1 MPPIIWIKTINP
13 ETLDIMS
20 NEEIDNTE
28 PEDIESGVEVEIN
41 EDPAALL
48 EDARN
53 KADDHWNELLRAKA
67 DMENL
72 RRRQA
77 RDLENAHKHALDKF
91 VSELLPIYDSMEL
104 GLNAANGEE
113 ASIEAVRGGLEM
125 TMKMFLS
132 SINKFG
138 LEQVNPAEGEDFDPE
153 QHQAMAMQPVD
164 GIEANKVLT
173 VAQKGFQFNGRLL
186 RPAMVLVSQ

>member
-1 MPPIIWIKTINP
+1 
-13 ETLDIMS
+13 MS
-20 NEEIDNTE
+20 NEEINNDDVDNVEATE
-28 PEDIESGVEVEIN
+28 EKDVEVEIN
-41 EDPAALL
+41 DDAALL

-53 KADDHWNELLRAKA
+53 KADEYRDQFLRAQA
-67 DMENL
+67 EMENL

-77 RDLENAHKHALDKF
+77 RDLENAHKRALDKF

-104 GLNAANGEE
+104 GRNAAQAEG
-113 ASIEAVRGGLEM
+113 ASIEAVSEGLDM
-125 TMKMFLS
+125 TIKIFLS

-138 LEQVNPAEGEDFDPE
+138 LEDVNPAEGDDFDPE
-153 QHQAMAMQPVD
+153 QHQAIAMQPAEGVD
-164 GIEANKVLT
+164 SNKILN

>member
-1 MPPIIWIKTINP
+1 MSKEQNENP
-13 ETLDIMS
+13 EEKQAETNVDA
-20 NEEIDNTE
+20 EHEIE
-28 PEDIESGVEVEIN
+28 PQLAVDAEK
-41 EDPAALL
+41 LL

-53 KADDHWNELLRAKA
+53 KADEHWNELLRARA
-67 DMENL
+67 DMENM

-113 ASIEAVRGGLEM
+113 ASLETVREGLDM

-132 SINKFG
+132 SISKFG
-138 LEQVNPAEGEDFDPE
+138 LEQINPEGQVFDPE
-153 QHQAMAMQPVD
+153 LHQAVAMQPVE
-164 GIEANKVLT
+164 GVEPNQVLT
-173 VAQKGFQFNGRLL
+173 VAQKGYQFNGRLL
-186 RPAMVLVSQ
+186 RPAIVIVSQ

>member
-1 MPPIIWIKTINP
+1 
-13 ETLDIMS
+13 MS

-28 PEDIESGVEVEIN
+28 PQNTESGVEVEIN

-53 KADDHWNELLRAKA
+53 KADEHWNELLRARA

-77 RDLENAHKHALDKF
+77 RDLENAHKRALDKF
-91 VSELLPIYDSMEL
+91 VGELLPVYDSMEL

-113 ASIEAVRGGLEM
+113 ASLETVREGLEM

-138 LEQVNPAEGEDFDPE
+138 LEQVNPEEGAAFDPE
-153 QHQAMAMQPVD
+153 LHQAMAMQPVE
-164 GIEANKVLT
+164 GVEANKVLN

-186 RPAMVLVSQ
+186 RPAMVMVSQ

>member
-1 MPPIIWIKTINP
+1 
-13 ETLDIMS
+13 MS
-20 NEEIDNTE
+20 NEEINNE
-28 PEDIESGVEVEIN
+28 EVENNEVEVEIN

-53 KADDHWNELLRAKA
+53 KADEHWNELLRAKA

-91 VSELLPIYDSMEL
+91 VAELLPIYDSMEF

-113 ASIEAVRGGLEM
+113 ASIEAVREGLEM

-132 SINKFG
+132 STNKFG
-138 LEQVNPAEGEDFDPE
+138 LEQVNPAKGDDFDPE
-153 QHQAMAMQPVD
+153 LHQAMAMQPVEGMD
-164 GIEANKVLT
+164 TNKVLS

>member
-1 MPPIIWIKTINP
+1 
-13 ETLDIMS
+13 MS
-20 NEEIDNTE
+20 NEEINNTE
-28 PEDIESGVEVEIN
+28 SENLEPEVTSEPEVEIT

-53 KADDHWNELLRAKA
+53 KADQHWNELLRARA

-91 VSELLPIYDSMEL
+91 VAELLPIYDSMEL
-104 GLNAANGEE
+104 GLKAATGEE
-113 ASIEAVRGGLEM
+113 ASLDAVREGLEM

-132 SINKFG
+132 SISKFG
-138 LEQVNPAEGEDFDPE
+138 LEQVDPEGQSFDPE
-153 QHQAMAMQPVD
+153 LHQAVAMQPAD
-164 GIEANKVLT
+164 GVESNQVLS
-173 VAQKGFQFNGRLL
+173 VMQKGYQFNGRLL
-186 RPAMVLVSQ
+186 RPAIVVVSE

>member
-1 MPPIIWIKTINP
+1 
-13 ETLDIMS
+13 MS

-28 PEDIESGVEVEIN
+28 AENTEPEVEIN

-53 KADDHWNELLRAKA
+53 KADEHWNELLRAKA

-91 VSELLPIYDSMEL
+91 VAELLPIYDSMEL

-113 ASIEAVRGGLEM
+113 ASIDAVREGLEM

-132 SINKFG
+132 SIGKFG
-138 LEQVNPAEGEDFDPE
+138 LEQVNPDGETFDPE
-153 QHQAMAMQPVD
+153 LHQAMAMQEVE
-164 GIEANKVLT
+164 GVEANKVLT
-173 VAQKGFQFNGRLL
+173 VAQKGYQFNGRLL
-186 RPAMVLVSQ
+186 RPAMVIVSQ

>member
-1 MPPIIWIKTINP
+1 
-13 ETLDIMS
+13 MS
-20 NEEIDNTE
+20 NEEIEENIESENIEPEVENTE
-28 PEDIESGVEVEIN
+28 QQ
-41 EDPAALL
+41 DPAALL

-53 KADDHWNELLRAKA
+53 KADEHWNELLRARA

-91 VSELLPIYDSMEL
+91 VAELLPIYDSMEL

-113 ASIEAVRGGLEM
+113 ASIAAVREGLEM

-132 SINKFG
+132 SISKFG
-138 LEQVNPAEGEDFDPE
+138 LEQINPEGEVFDPE
-153 QHQAMAMQPVD
+153 LHQAMAMQEVD
-164 GIEANKVLT
+164 GIEANQVLT
-173 VAQKGFQFNGRLL
+173 VAQKGYQFNGRLL
-186 RPAMVLVSQ
+186 RPAMVVVSQ

>member
-1 MPPIIWIKTINP
+1 
-13 ETLDIMS
+13 MS
-20 NEEIDNTE
+20 NEEIENTAPEESTGPEENIE
-28 PEDIESGVEVEIN
+28 PEVEIT

-53 KADDHWNELLRAKA
+53 KADEHWNELLRAKA

-91 VSELLPIYDSMEL
+91 VAELLPIYDSMEF
-104 GLNAANGEE
+104 GLNAAKSDD
-113 ASIEAVRGGLEM
+113 ASIEAVQEGLEM

-132 SINKFG
+132 SISKFG
-138 LEQVNPAEGEDFDPE
+138 LEQVNPEGQTFDPE
-153 QHQAMAMQPVD
+153 LHQAMAMQEVE
-164 GIEANKVLT
+164 GVEANQVLT
-173 VAQKGFQFNGRLL
+173 VAQKGYQFNGRLL
-186 RPAMVLVSQ
+186 RPAMVVVSQ